1 VMAGGLGGT
10 AQAAQAAAES
20 QADRQMAMLAAPPQS
35 NPRLDHLKQ
44 LWAQK
49 HCVRK

>member
-1 VMAGGLGGT
+1 MLTGGLGGT
-10 AQAAQAAAES
+10 GQAANRAAES
-20 QADRQMAMLAAPPQS
+20 QADKQIAMLSAPQS
-35 NPRLDHLKQ
+35 NPRMDHLKQ